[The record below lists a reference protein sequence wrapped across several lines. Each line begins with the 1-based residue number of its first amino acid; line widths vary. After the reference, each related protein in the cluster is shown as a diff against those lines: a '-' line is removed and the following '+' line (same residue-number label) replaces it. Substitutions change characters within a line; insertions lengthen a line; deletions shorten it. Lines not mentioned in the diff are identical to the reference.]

1 MADKNLHDIKIDE
14 LDSSKKSPIKNILTL
29 LALLFI
35 ILVISVVITRLIL
48 NTDSDIAIENNNS
61 QTEETKDLNKSI
73 DLSSTNNG
81 KKEQSDPETSAHENA
96 ANNNNGAKNEST
108 TSTSTKIPLATHNVL
123 ERNLTSAIKAPLT
136 SHVPKKDSSKKD
148 VKEIK
153 TYSEPRKNSDAK
165 KEHTNNSKNA
175 THDAKK
181 TDAKNSDAKKSSTVK
196 HTSSTTTHTPKKE
209 YIDKVVTQKN
219 PKHTSTT
226 ASTHRTASSTKSASY
241 LGGKLKKVTHSYY
254 IKVGTYRSPKTII
267 YKIKKSNFNYTT
279 IPVENDKSLT
289 RVLVGPFFSRNEAK
303 AQLGKVK
310 ANILSG
316 AYVTKVK

>member
-81 KKEQSDPETSAHENA
+81 KKEQSDAETSAHENT

-136 SHVPKKDSSKKD
+136 SHIPKKDSGKKDTSKKD

-165 KEHTNNSKNA
+165 KEHTSNSKNA
-175 THDAKK
+175 THDAKN
-181 TDAKNSDAKKSSTVK
+181 TDGKKSSTVK

-209 YIDKVVTQKN
+209 YVDKVVTQKN
-219 PKHTSTT
+219 PKHTSRT
-226 ASTHRTASSTKSASY
+226 ASTHSAASSTKSASY
-241 LGGKLKKVTHSYY
+241 LGGKHKKVTHSYY
-254 IKVGTYRSPKTII
+254 IKVGTYRNPKTVIH
-267 YKIKKSNFNYTT
+267 KIKKSNFNYTT
-279 IPVENDKSLT
+279 MLVENDNSLT